1 MILNR
6 VKNYLKYDK
15 ERLRQQARDKYRN
28 SSEEKKKMKSENM
41 EETDIITCLKKRNKI
56 WKNITKNHHEA
67 KKLKKIIIEPFFFS

>member
-28 SSEEKKKMKSENM
+28 SSDEKKMKSENM
-41 EETDIITCLKKRNKI
+41 EETDIKKETKYERVSQKITVR
-56 WKNITKNHHEA
+56 
-67 KKLKKIIIEPFFFS
+67 